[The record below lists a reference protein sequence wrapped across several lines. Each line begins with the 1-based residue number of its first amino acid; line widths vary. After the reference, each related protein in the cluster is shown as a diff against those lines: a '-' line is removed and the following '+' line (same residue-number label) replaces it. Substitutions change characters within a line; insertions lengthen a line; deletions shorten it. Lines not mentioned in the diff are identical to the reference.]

1 MLFMTNVEN
10 LRFTESEVL
19 GLRDYLV
26 KGGFLWVDDFWG
38 SYAWQNWANE
48 ISRVLPPAQFPIF
61 DIPISHQIMHTV
73 YDVTDFLQ
81 VPNINFWYQ
90 TGGGISER
98 GYDSAQ
104 VHYRGIQDAKERLM
118 VLSTHNTDVSD
129 TWEREGENAEYFNI
143 FSPRGY
149 AIGVNVVVYALTH

>member
-1 MLFMTNVEN
+1 M
-10 LRFTESEVL
+10 
-19 GLRDYLV
+19 
-26 KGGFLWVDDFWG
+26 
-38 SYAWQNWANE
+38 Q

-90 TGGGISER
+90 TGGGMSER

-129 TWEREGENAEYFNI
+129 TWEREGENADYFNT